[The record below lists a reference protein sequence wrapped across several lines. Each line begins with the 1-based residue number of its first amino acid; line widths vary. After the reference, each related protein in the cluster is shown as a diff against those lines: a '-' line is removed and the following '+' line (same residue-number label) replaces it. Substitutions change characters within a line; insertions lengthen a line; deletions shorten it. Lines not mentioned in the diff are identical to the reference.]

1 MTINSSFK
9 NQCDASRVGA
19 ITDFRAIDV
28 NPNVSKPI
36 HSSKLD
42 QKWLLEMNIKVT
54 IVDN

>member
-36 HSSKLD
+36 QSSKLD

-54 IVDN
+54 NNS